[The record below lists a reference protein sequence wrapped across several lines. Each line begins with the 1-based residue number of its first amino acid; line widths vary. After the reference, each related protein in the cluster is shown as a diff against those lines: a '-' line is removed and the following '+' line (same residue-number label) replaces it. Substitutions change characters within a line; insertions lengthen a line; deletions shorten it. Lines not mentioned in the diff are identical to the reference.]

1 MFHNT
6 LMPYVE
12 RRNINMEN
20 MSDFQQFL
28 KTEIKELYVAF
39 IDILGY
45 KDKIKR
51 CVDLHDVGILNC
63 ILNKNKK
70 DAKRDLIIFYFSDCM
85 YIIGNDINKIL
96 ELIAFIQIQLL
107 DASEIQITAE
117 KQSYKDINLVRGGIT
132 KGEILVN
139 EQLNILLGSAVNKA
153 YELESMEAKYPRI
166 ILDTAISWDNVLEQ
180 YIKKDRDG
188 VMYFDFIQYLQKH
201 ENYKFDKKKKQ
212 RFIEFIQEYKKK
224 SKDDKIK
231 EKYRWFEKYLDSVCA
246 Y

>member
-1 MFHNT
+1 
-6 LMPYVE
+6 
-12 RRNINMEN
+12 
-20 MSDFQQFL
+20 
-28 KTEIKELYVAF
+28 
-39 IDILGY
+39 
-45 KDKIKR
+45 
-51 CVDLHDVGILNC
+51 
-63 ILNKNKK
+63 
-70 DAKRDLIIFYFSDCM
+70 M

-231 EKYRWFEKYLDSVCA
+231 EKYRWFENI
-246 Y
+246 

>member
-1 MFHNT
+1 
-6 LMPYVE
+6 
-12 RRNINMEN
+12 MEN

-51 CVDLHDVGILNC
+51 CVDLHDVGILNF

-231 EKYRWFEKYLDSVCA
+231 EKYRWFENI
-246 Y
+246 